1 MRYFG
6 AGSFMNKKRISIFGA
21 TGSIGQ
27 NTLDLIAR
35 DRQSYEVVVL
45 SAGSNIDLLIKA
57 ALEFEP
63 QAVVAATN
71 DQFDEL
77 KTALCDTQIEVATGR
92 TALLEGA
99 SRKCDLAFSAIVGAA
114 GLEPGLIALENGAD
128 LALANKESMVAAG
141 SLVKQKA
148 VENKCS
154 LIPVDSEHSAI
165 FQALRGENVYTI
177 ERVILTASGGAFR
190 DWTLDEIAQATPE
203 QASTHHNWN
212 MGQRITIDSASM
224 FNKALE
230 VIEAKEL
237 FSLSTEQ
244 IEVLVHPQSY
254 VHAIVGFCDGGM
266 MAHLGPPDMRHAI
279 GYALSYPNR
288 KTLPLEKLDFAK
300 IGSLTF
306 MEPDKERFP
315 AIGLAYEVMS
325 LGGISGAVFNAAKE
339 TALDGFLSKQ
349 IGFLEMCPI
358 VEKTIAKLCYLENSH
373 KLEASLINI
382 LDIDKMARNFAA
394 ELIRMQRS

>member
-1 MRYFG
+1 M
-6 AGSFMNKKRISIFGA
+6 S
-21 TGSIGQ
+21 
-27 NTLDLIAR
+27 
-35 DRQSYEVVVL
+35 
-45 SAGSNIDLLIKA
+45 
-57 ALEFEP
+57 
-63 QAVVAATN
+63 
-71 DQFDEL
+71 
-77 KTALCDTQIEVATGR
+77 
-92 TALLEGA
+92 
-99 SRKCDLAFSAIVGAA
+99 
-114 GLEPGLIALENGAD
+114 
-128 LALANKESMVAAG
+128 
-141 SLVKQKA
+141 
-148 VENKCS
+148 
-154 LIPVDSEHSAI
+154 
-165 FQALRGENVYTI
+165 TI
-177 ERVILTASGGAFR
+177 
-190 DWTLDEIAQATPE
+190 Q
-203 QASTHHNWN
+203 
-212 MGQRITIDSASM
+212 
-224 FNKALE
+224 
-230 VIEAKEL
+230 AKEL
-237 FSLSTEQ
+237 FLLSTDQ

-358 VEKTIAKLCYLENSH
+358 VEKTLAKLCHIENSH

-382 LDIDKMARNFAA
+382 LDIDKMARNVAA
-394 ELIRMQRS
+394 ELTRMHRSL

>member
-1 MRYFG
+1 
-6 AGSFMNKKRISIFGA
+6 MNKKRISIFGA

-45 SAGSNIDLLIKA
+45 TAGSNIDLLVKA
-57 ALEFEP
+57 ALEFQP

-71 DQFDEL
+71 DQFNVL
-77 KTALCDTQIEVATGR
+77 KTALSDTQIEVGTGR
-92 TALLEGA
+92 TALLESA
-99 SRKCDLAFSAIVGAA
+99 TRNCDLAFSAIVGAA

-148 VENKCS
+148 KENKCS

-165 FQALRGENVYTI
+165 FQALKGENVNTI

-203 QASTHHNWN
+203 QASTHPNWN

-237 FSLSTEQ
+237 FLLSTDQ

-306 MEPDKERFP
+306 MEPDRERFP

-358 VEKTIAKLCYLENSH
+358 VEQTIAKLCHLESSH
-373 KLEASLINI
+373 KLEASLKNI
-382 LDIDKMARNFAA
+382 LDIDKMARNVAA
-394 ELIRMQRS
+394 ELTRMQRS

>member
-1 MRYFG
+1 MK
-6 AGSFMNKKRISIFGA
+6 KKRISIFGA

-45 SAGSNIDLLIKA
+45 TAGSNIDLLVKA

-71 DQFDEL
+71 DQFQEL
-77 KTALCDTQIEVATGR
+77 KSALSDTQIEVSTGR
-92 TALLEGA
+92 KALLESA

-148 VENKCS
+148 TENKCN

-165 FQALRGENVYTI
+165 FQALKGENVNTI

-203 QASTHHNWN
+203 QASTHPNWN

-266 MAHLGPPDMRHAI
+266 MAHIGPPDMRHAI

-288 KTLPLEKLDFAK
+288 RTLPLEKLDFAK

-339 TALDGFLSKQ
+339 TALDGFISKQ

-358 VEKTIAKLCYLENSH
+358 VEKTIAKLCHIENSH

-382 LDIDKMARNFAA
+382 LDIDKMARSFAA
-394 ELIRMQRS
+394 ELIRSQRS

>member
-1 MRYFG
+1 
-6 AGSFMNKKRISIFGA
+6 MNKKRISIFGA

-45 SAGSNIDLLIKA
+45 TAGSNIDLLVKA

-71 DQFDEL
+71 DQFNEL
-77 KTALCDTQIEVATGR
+77 KKALRDTQIEVGTGR
-92 TALLEGA
+92 TALLESA
-99 SRKCDLAFSAIVGAA
+99 TRKCDLAFSAIVGAA
-114 GLEPGLIALENGAD
+114 GLEPGLIAIENGAD

-148 VENKCS
+148 IENKCT

-165 FQALRGENVYTI
+165 FQALKGENVNTI

-203 QASTHHNWN
+203 QASTHPNWN

-358 VEKTIAKLCYLENSH
+358 VEKTIAKLCHIENSH

-382 LDIDKMARNFAA
+382 LDIDKMARNVAA
-394 ELIRMQRS
+394 ELIRTQRS

>member
-1 MRYFG
+1 
-6 AGSFMNKKRISIFGA
+6 MNKKRISIFGA

-45 SAGSNIDLLIKA
+45 TAGSNIDLLVKA
-57 ALEFEP
+57 ALEFQP

-71 DQFDEL
+71 DQFNVL
-77 KTALCDTQIEVATGR
+77 KTALSDTQIEVGTGR
-92 TALLEGA
+92 TALLESA
-99 SRKCDLAFSAIVGAA
+99 TRNCDLAFSAIVGAA

-148 VENKCS
+148 KENKCS

-165 FQALRGENVYTI
+165 FQALKGENANTI

-203 QASTHHNWN
+203 QASTHPNWN

-237 FSLSTEQ
+237 FLLSTDQ

-358 VEKTIAKLCYLENSH
+358 VEKTIAKLCHIENSH

-382 LDIDKMARNFAA
+382 LDIDKMARNVAA
-394 ELIRMQRS
+394 ELTRIQRS

>member
-1 MRYFG
+1 
-6 AGSFMNKKRISIFGA
+6 MNKKRISIFGA

-45 SAGSNIDLLIKA
+45 TAGSNIDLLVKA

-71 DQFDEL
+71 DQFNEL
-77 KTALCDTQIEVATGR
+77 KTALRDTQIEVGTGR
-92 TALLEGA
+92 TALLESA
-99 SRKCDLAFSAIVGAA
+99 TRKCDLAFSAIVGAA
-114 GLEPGLIALENGAD
+114 GLEPGLIAIENGAD

-148 VENKCS
+148 IENKCT

-165 FQALRGENVYTI
+165 FQALKGENVNTI

-203 QASTHHNWN
+203 QASTHPNWN

-358 VEKTIAKLCYLENSH
+358 VEKTIAKLCQIENSH

-382 LDIDKMARNFAA
+382 LDIDKMARNVAA
-394 ELIRMQRS
+394 ELIRTQRS

>member
-1 MRYFG
+1 MT
-6 AGSFMNKKRISIFGA
+6 KKRISIFGA

-45 SAGSNIDLLIKA
+45 TAGSNIDLLVKA
-57 ALEFEP
+57 ALEFQP

-71 DQFDEL
+71 DQFNVL
-77 KTALCDTQIEVATGR
+77 KTALSDTKIEVGTGR
-92 TALLEGA
+92 TALLESA
-99 SRKCDLAFSAIVGAA
+99 TRNCDLAFSAIVGAA

-148 VENKCS
+148 KENKCS

-165 FQALRGENVYTI
+165 FQALKGENVNTI

-203 QASTHHNWN
+203 QASTHPNWN

-237 FSLSTEQ
+237 FSLSTDQ

-358 VEKTIAKLCYLENSH
+358 VEKTIAKLCHIENSH

-382 LDIDKMARNFAA
+382 LDIDKMARNVAA
-394 ELIRMQRS
+394 ELTRIQRS

>member
-1 MRYFG
+1 
-6 AGSFMNKKRISIFGA
+6 MNKKRISIFGA

-45 SAGSNIDLLIKA
+45 TAGSNIDLLVKA

-71 DQFDEL
+71 DQFNEL
-77 KTALCDTQIEVATGR
+77 KTALSDTQIEVGTGR
-92 TALLEGA
+92 TALLESA
-99 SRKCDLAFSAIVGAA
+99 TRKCDLAFSAIVGAA

-128 LALANKESMVAAG
+128 IALANKESMVAAG

-148 VENKCS
+148 IENKCS

-165 FQALRGENVYTI
+165 FQALKGENVNTI

-203 QASTHHNWN
+203 QASTHPNWN

-237 FSLSTEQ
+237 FSLGTEQ

-358 VEKTIAKLCYLENSH
+358 VEKTIAKLCHIENSH

-382 LDIDKMARNFAA
+382 LDIDKMARNVAA
-394 ELIRMQRS
+394 ELIRTQRS

>member
-1 MRYFG
+1 
-6 AGSFMNKKRISIFGA
+6 MNKKRISIFGA

-45 SAGSNIDLLIKA
+45 TAGSNIDLLVKA

-71 DQFDEL
+71 DQFNEL
-77 KTALCDTQIEVATGR
+77 KTALKDTQIEVGTGR
-92 TALLEGA
+92 TALLESA
-99 SRKCDLAFSAIVGAA
+99 TRKCDLAFSAIVGAA
-114 GLEPGLIALENGAD
+114 GLEPGLIAIENGAD

-148 VENKCS
+148 IENKCT

-165 FQALRGENVYTI
+165 FQALKGENVNTI

-203 QASTHHNWN
+203 QASTHPNWN

-358 VEKTIAKLCYLENSH
+358 VEKTIAKLCHIENSH

-382 LDIDKMARNFAA
+382 LDIDKMARNVAA
-394 ELIRMQRS
+394 ELIRTQRS

>member
-1 MRYFG
+1 
-6 AGSFMNKKRISIFGA
+6 MNKKRISIFGA

-45 SAGSNIDLLIKA
+45 TAGSNIDLLVKA

-71 DQFDEL
+71 DQFKEL
-77 KTALCDTQIEVATGR
+77 KTALSDTQIEVGTGR
-92 TALLEGA
+92 TALLESA
-99 SRKCDLAFSAIVGAA
+99 TRKCDLVFSAIVGAA
-114 GLEPGLIALENGAD
+114 GLEPGLIAIENGAD
-128 LALANKESMVAAG
+128 IALANKESMVAAG

-148 VENKCS
+148 IENKCS

-165 FQALRGENVYTI
+165 FQALKGENVNTI

-190 DWTLDEIAQATPE
+190 DWTLDEISQATPE
-203 QASTHHNWN
+203 QASTHPNWN

-237 FSLSTEQ
+237 FSLSTDQ

-266 MAHLGPPDMRHAI
+266 MAHMGPPDMRHAI

-306 MEPDKERFP
+306 MEPDRERFP

-358 VEKTIAKLCYLENSH
+358 VEKTIAKLCHLENSH

-382 LDIDKMARNFAA
+382 LDIDKMARNVAA
-394 ELIRMQRS
+394 ELIRTQRS

>member
-1 MRYFG
+1 M
-6 AGSFMNKKRISIFGA
+6 SKKRISIFGA

-45 SAGSNIDLLIKA
+45 TAGSNIDLLIKA
-57 ALEFEP
+57 ALEFQP

-71 DQFDEL
+71 DQFNVL
-77 KTALCDTQIEVATGR
+77 KTALSDTQIEVGTGR
-92 TALLEGA
+92 TALLESA
-99 SRKCDLAFSAIVGAA
+99 TRNCDLAFSAIVGAA

-148 VENKCS
+148 KENKCS

-165 FQALRGENVYTI
+165 FQALKGENANTI

-203 QASTHHNWN
+203 QASTHPNWN

-237 FSLSTEQ
+237 FSLSTDQ

-288 KTLPLEKLDFAK
+288 RTLPLEKLDFAK

-358 VEKTIAKLCYLENSH
+358 VEKTIAKLCHIENSH

-382 LDIDKMARNFAA
+382 LDIDKMARNVAA
-394 ELIRMQRS
+394 ELTRIQRS

>member
-1 MRYFG
+1 
-6 AGSFMNKKRISIFGA
+6 MNKKRISIFGA

-45 SAGSNIDLLIKA
+45 TAGSNIDLLVKA
-57 ALEFEP
+57 ALEFQP

-71 DQFDEL
+71 DQFNVL
-77 KTALCDTQIEVATGR
+77 KTALSDTQIEVGTGR
-92 TALLEGA
+92 TALLESA
-99 SRKCDLAFSAIVGAA
+99 TRKCDLAFSAIVGAA
-114 GLEPGLIALENGAD
+114 GLEPGLIAIENGAD

-148 VENKCS
+148 IENKCS

-165 FQALRGENVYTI
+165 FQALKGENVNTI

-203 QASTHHNWN
+203 QASTHPNWN

-358 VEKTIAKLCYLENSH
+358 VEKTIAKLCHIENYH

-382 LDIDKMARNFAA
+382 LDIDRMARNVAA
-394 ELIRMQRS
+394 ELTRMHRS

>member
-1 MRYFG
+1 
-6 AGSFMNKKRISIFGA
+6 MNKKRISIFGA

-45 SAGSNIDLLIKA
+45 TAGSNIDLLVKA

-71 DQFDEL
+71 DQFNEL
-77 KTALCDTQIEVATGR
+77 KTALSDTQIEVSTGR

-99 SRKCDLAFSAIVGAA
+99 SRECDLAFSAIVGAA

-148 VENKCS
+148 TENKCS

-165 FQALRGENVYTI
+165 FQALKGENVNTI

-203 QASTHHNWN
+203 QASTHPNWN

-288 KTLPLEKLDFAK
+288 RTLPLEKLDFAK

-358 VEKTIAKLCYLENSH
+358 VEKTIAKLCHIENSH

-382 LDIDKMARNFAA
+382 LDIDKMARSVAA
-394 ELIRMQRS
+394 ELIRTQRS

>member
-1 MRYFG
+1 
-6 AGSFMNKKRISIFGA
+6 MNKKRISIFGA

-45 SAGSNIDLLIKA
+45 TAGSNIDLLVKA
-57 ALEFEP
+57 ALEFQP

-71 DQFDEL
+71 DQFNVL
-77 KTALCDTQIEVATGR
+77 KTALSDTQIEVGTGR
-92 TALLEGA
+92 TALLESA
-99 SRKCDLAFSAIVGAA
+99 TRNCDLAFSAIVGAA

-148 VENKCS
+148 KENKCI

-165 FQALRGENVYTI
+165 FQALKGENVNTI

-203 QASTHHNWN
+203 QASTHPNWN

-237 FSLSTEQ
+237 FSLSADQ

-254 VHAIVGFCDGGM
+254 VHALVGFCDGGM

-358 VEKTIAKLCYLENSH
+358 VEKTVAKLCHIENSH

-382 LDIDKMARNFAA
+382 LDIDKMARNVAA
-394 ELIRMQRS
+394 ELTRIQRS

>member
-1 MRYFG
+1 
-6 AGSFMNKKRISIFGA
+6 MNKKRISIFGA

-45 SAGSNIDLLIKA
+45 TAGSNIDLLVKA

-71 DQFDEL
+71 DQFNEL
-77 KTALCDTQIEVATGR
+77 KTALRDTQIEVGTGR
-92 TALLEGA
+92 TALLESA
-99 SRKCDLAFSAIVGAA
+99 TRKCDLAFSAIVGAA
-114 GLEPGLIALENGAD
+114 GLEPGLIAIENGAD

-148 VENKCS
+148 IENKCT

-165 FQALRGENVYTI
+165 FQALKGENVNTI

-203 QASTHHNWN
+203 QASTHPNWN

-300 IGSLTF
+300 IESLTF

-358 VEKTIAKLCYLENSH
+358 VEKTIAKLCHIENSH

-382 LDIDKMARNFAA
+382 LDIDKMARNVAD
-394 ELIRMQRS
+394 ELIRTQRS

>member
-1 MRYFG
+1 
-6 AGSFMNKKRISIFGA
+6 MNKKRISIFGA

-45 SAGSNIDLLIKA
+45 TAGSNIDLLVKA

-71 DQFDEL
+71 DQFNEL
-77 KTALCDTQIEVATGR
+77 KTALRDTQIEVGTGR
-92 TALLEGA
+92 TALLESA
-99 SRKCDLAFSAIVGAA
+99 TRKCDLAFSAIVGAA
-114 GLEPGLIALENGAD
+114 GLEPGLIAIENGAD

-148 VENKCS
+148 IENKCT

-165 FQALRGENVYTI
+165 FQALKGENVNTI

-203 QASTHHNWN
+203 QASTHPNWN

-358 VEKTIAKLCYLENSH
+358 VEKTIVKLCHIENSH
-373 KLEASLINI
+373 KLEASLKNI
-382 LDIDKMARNFAA
+382 LDIDKMARNVAA
-394 ELIRMQRS
+394 ELTRMQRS

>member
-1 MRYFG
+1 
-6 AGSFMNKKRISIFGA
+6 MNKKRISIFGA

-45 SAGSNIDLLIKA
+45 TAGSNIDLLVKA
-57 ALEFEP
+57 ALEFQP

-71 DQFDEL
+71 DQFNVL
-77 KTALCDTQIEVATGR
+77 KTALSDTQIEVGTGR
-92 TALLEGA
+92 TALLESA
-99 SRKCDLAFSAIVGAA
+99 TRNCDLAFSAIVGAA

-148 VENKCS
+148 KENKCS

-165 FQALRGENVYTI
+165 FQALKGENVNTI

-203 QASTHHNWN
+203 QASTHPNWN

-237 FSLSTEQ
+237 FSLSSEQ

-315 AIGLAYEVMS
+315 AIGLAYDVIS

-358 VEKTIAKLCYLENSH
+358 VEKTIAKLCHIENSH

-382 LDIDKMARNFAA
+382 LDIDKMARNVAA
-394 ELIRMQRS
+394 ELIRTQRS

>member
-1 MRYFG
+1 
-6 AGSFMNKKRISIFGA
+6 MNKKRISIFGA

-45 SAGSNIDLLIKA
+45 TAGSNIDLLVKA

-71 DQFDEL
+71 DQFNEL
-77 KTALCDTQIEVATGR
+77 KTALSHTQIEVSTGR
-92 TALLEGA
+92 TALLESA

-148 VENKCS
+148 TENKCS

-165 FQALRGENVYTI
+165 FQALKGENVNTI

-190 DWTLDEIAQATPE
+190 DWALDEIAQATPE
-203 QASTHHNWN
+203 QASSHPNWN

-237 FSLSTEQ
+237 FSLRTEQ

-288 KTLPLEKLDFAK
+288 RTLPLEKLDFAK

-358 VEKTIAKLCYLENSH
+358 VEKTIVKLCHKENSH

-382 LDIDKMARNFAA
+382 LDIDKMARSFAA
-394 ELIRMQRS
+394 ELIRSQRS

>member
-1 MRYFG
+1 
-6 AGSFMNKKRISIFGA
+6 MNKKRISIFGA

-45 SAGSNIDLLIKA
+45 TAGSNIDLLVKA
-57 ALEFEP
+57 ALEFQP

-71 DQFDEL
+71 DQFNVL
-77 KTALCDTQIEVATGR
+77 KTALSDTQIEVGTGR
-92 TALLEGA
+92 TALLESA
-99 SRKCDLAFSAIVGAA
+99 TRNCDLAFSAIVGAA

-148 VENKCS
+148 KENKCS

-165 FQALRGENVYTI
+165 FQALKGENVNTI

-203 QASTHHNWN
+203 QASTHPNWN

-358 VEKTIAKLCYLENSH
+358 VEKTIVKLCHIENSH

-382 LDIDKMARNFAA
+382 LDIDKMARNVAA
-394 ELIRMQRS
+394 ELIRTQRS

>member
-1 MRYFG
+1 
-6 AGSFMNKKRISIFGA
+6 MNKKRISIFGA

-45 SAGSNIDLLIKA
+45 TAGSNIDLLVKA

-71 DQFDEL
+71 DQFNEL
-77 KTALCDTQIEVATGR
+77 KTALRDTQIEVGTGR
-92 TALLEGA
+92 TALLESA
-99 SRKCDLAFSAIVGAA
+99 TRKCDLAFSAIVGAA
-114 GLEPGLIALENGAD
+114 GLEPGLIAIENGAD

-148 VENKCS
+148 IENKCT

-165 FQALRGENVYTI
+165 FQALKGENVNTI

-203 QASTHHNWN
+203 QASTHPNWN

-306 MEPDKERFP
+306 MEPDNERFP

-358 VEKTIAKLCYLENSH
+358 VEKTIAKLCHLENSH

-382 LDIDKMARNFAA
+382 LDIDKMARNVAA
-394 ELIRMQRS
+394 ELIRTQRS

>member
-1 MRYFG
+1 
-6 AGSFMNKKRISIFGA
+6 MNKKRISIFGA

-45 SAGSNIDLLIKA
+45 TAGSNIDLLVKA

-71 DQFDEL
+71 DQFNEL
-77 KTALCDTQIEVATGR
+77 KTALRDTQIEVGTGR
-92 TALLEGA
+92 TALLESA
-99 SRKCDLAFSAIVGAA
+99 TRKCDLAFSAIVGAA

-148 VENKCS
+148 IENKCT

-165 FQALRGENVYTI
+165 FQALKGENVNTI

-203 QASTHHNWN
+203 QASTHPNWN

-358 VEKTIAKLCYLENSH
+358 VEKTIAKLCHIENSH

-382 LDIDKMARNFAA
+382 LDIDKMARNVAA
-394 ELIRMQRS
+394 ELTRMQRS

>member
-1 MRYFG
+1 
-6 AGSFMNKKRISIFGA
+6 MNKKRISIFGA

-45 SAGSNIDLLIKA
+45 TAGSNIDLLVKA

-71 DQFDEL
+71 DQFNEL
-77 KTALCDTQIEVATGR
+77 KTALSDTQIEVGTGR
-92 TALLEGA
+92 TALLESA
-99 SRKCDLAFSAIVGAA
+99 TRKCDLAFSAIVGAA
-114 GLEPGLIALENGAD
+114 GLEPGLIAIENGAD

-148 VENKCS
+148 IENKCT

-165 FQALRGENVYTI
+165 FQALKGENVNTI

-203 QASTHHNWN
+203 QASTHPNWN

-306 MEPDKERFP
+306 IEPDKERFP

-358 VEKTIAKLCYLENSH
+358 VEKTIAKLCHIENSH

-382 LDIDKMARNFAA
+382 LDIDKMARNVAA
-394 ELIRMQRS
+394 ELIRTQRS

>member
-1 MRYFG
+1 
-6 AGSFMNKKRISIFGA
+6 MNKKRISIFGA

-45 SAGSNIDLLIKA
+45 TAGSNIDLLVKA
-57 ALEFEP
+57 ALEFQP

-71 DQFDEL
+71 DQFNVL
-77 KTALCDTQIEVATGR
+77 KTALSDTQIEVGTGR
-92 TALLEGA
+92 TALLESA
-99 SRKCDLAFSAIVGAA
+99 TRNCDLAFSAIVGAA

-148 VENKCS
+148 KENKCS

-165 FQALRGENVYTI
+165 FQALKGENVNTI

-203 QASTHHNWN
+203 QASTHPNWN

-237 FSLSTEQ
+237 FLLSTDQ

-358 VEKTIAKLCYLENSH
+358 VEKTIVKLCHIENSH

-382 LDIDKMARNFAA
+382 LDIDKMARNVAA
-394 ELIRMQRS
+394 ELTRIQRS

>member
-1 MRYFG
+1 MT
-6 AGSFMNKKRISIFGA
+6 KKRISIFGA

-45 SAGSNIDLLIKA
+45 TAGSNIDLLVKA
-57 ALEFEP
+57 ALEFQP

-71 DQFDEL
+71 DQFNVL
-77 KTALCDTQIEVATGR
+77 KTALSDTQIEVGTGR
-92 TALLEGA
+92 AALLESA
-99 SRKCDLAFSAIVGAA
+99 TRNCDLAFSAIVGAA

-148 VENKCS
+148 RENKCS

-165 FQALRGENVYTI
+165 FQALKGENVNTI

-203 QASTHHNWN
+203 QASTHPNWN

-237 FSLSTEQ
+237 FLLSTDQ

-254 VHAIVGFCDGGM
+254 VHALVGFCDGGM

-358 VEKTIAKLCYLENSH
+358 VEKTIVKLCHIENSH

-382 LDIDKMARNFAA
+382 LDIDKMARNVAA
-394 ELIRMQRS
+394 ELTRMQRS

>member
-1 MRYFG
+1 
-6 AGSFMNKKRISIFGA
+6 MNKKRISIFGA

-45 SAGSNIDLLIKA
+45 TAGSNIDLLVKA

-71 DQFDEL
+71 DQFNEL
-77 KTALCDTQIEVATGR
+77 KTALRDTQIEVGTGR
-92 TALLEGA
+92 TALLESA
-99 SRKCDLAFSAIVGAA
+99 TRKCDLAFSAIVGAA
-114 GLEPGLIALENGAD
+114 GLEPGLIAIENGAD

-148 VENKCS
+148 IENKCT

-165 FQALRGENVYTI
+165 FQALKGENVNTI

-190 DWTLDEIAQATPE
+190 DWTLDEIAEATPE
-203 QASTHHNWN
+203 QASTHPNWN

-237 FSLSTEQ
+237 FLLSTDQ

-358 VEKTIAKLCYLENSH
+358 VEKTIAKLCHIENSH

-382 LDIDKMARNFAA
+382 LDIDKMARHVAD
-394 ELIRMQRS
+394 ELIRTQRS

>member
-1 MRYFG
+1 
-6 AGSFMNKKRISIFGA
+6 MNKKRISIFGA

-45 SAGSNIDLLIKA
+45 TAGSNIDLLVKA

-71 DQFDEL
+71 DQFNEL
-77 KTALCDTQIEVATGR
+77 KTALRDTQIEVGTGR
-92 TALLEGA
+92 TALLESA
-99 SRKCDLAFSAIVGAA
+99 TRKCDLAFSAIVGAA
-114 GLEPGLIALENGAD
+114 GLEPGLIAIENGAD

-148 VENKCS
+148 IENKCS

-165 FQALRGENVYTI
+165 FQALKGENVNTI

-203 QASTHHNWN
+203 QASTHPNWN

-358 VEKTIAKLCYLENSH
+358 VEKTIAKLCHIENSH

-382 LDIDKMARNFAA
+382 LDIDKMARNVAA
-394 ELIRMQRS
+394 ELIRTQRS

>member
-1 MRYFG
+1 
-6 AGSFMNKKRISIFGA
+6 MNKKRISIFGA

-45 SAGSNIDLLIKA
+45 TAGSNIDLLVKA

-71 DQFDEL
+71 DQFNEL
-77 KTALCDTQIEVATGR
+77 KTALRDTQIEVGTGR
-92 TALLEGA
+92 TALLESA
-99 SRKCDLAFSAIVGAA
+99 TRKCDLAFSAIVGAA
-114 GLEPGLIALENGAD
+114 GLEPGLIAIENGAD

-148 VENKCS
+148 IENKCT

-165 FQALRGENVYTI
+165 FQALKGENVNTI

-203 QASTHHNWN
+203 QASTHPNWN

-358 VEKTIAKLCYLENSH
+358 VEKTIAKLCHVENSH

-382 LDIDKMARNFAA
+382 LDIDKMARNVAA
-394 ELIRMQRS
+394 ELIRTQRS

>member
-1 MRYFG
+1 MK
-6 AGSFMNKKRISIFGA
+6 KKRISIFGA
-21 TGSIGQ
+21 TGSVGQ
-27 NTLDLIAR
+27 NTLDLIGR
-35 DRQSYEVVVL
+35 DRQSYEIVVL
-45 SAGSNIDLLIKA
+45 SGGSNIDLLIKA

-63 QAVVAATN
+63 QVVVAATN
-71 DQFDEL
+71 GQLDEL
-77 KTALCDTQIEVATGR
+77 KNALSKTQVEVGIGR
-92 TALLEGA
+92 AALLESA

-148 VENKCS
+148 IVNNCS

-165 FQALRGENVYTI
+165 FQALQGENVDTI
-177 ERVILTASGGAFR
+177 ERIILTASGGAFR
-190 DWTLDEIAQATPE
+190 DWTLDEIAEATPE
-203 QASTHHNWN
+203 QASTHPNWK

-237 FSLSTEQ
+237 FSLSPDQ
-244 IEVLVHPQSY
+244 IEVLVHPQSF

-266 MAHLGPPDMRHAI
+266 MALLGPPDMRHAI
-279 GYALSYPNR
+279 GYALNYPNR
-288 KTLPLEKLDFAK
+288 KPLPLEKLDFAK

-306 MEPDKERFP
+306 VEPDMDRFP
-315 AIGLAYEVMS
+315 SIGLAYEVMA

-358 VEKTIAKLCYLENSH
+358 VEKTIAKLCHLENSH
-373 KLEASLINI
+373 KSEMSLINI
-382 LDIDKMARNFAA
+382 LDIDKIARKVADD
-394 ELIRMQRS
+394 LIQVERS

>member
-1 MRYFG
+1 
-6 AGSFMNKKRISIFGA
+6 MNKKRISIFGA

-45 SAGSNIDLLIKA
+45 TAGSNIDLLVKA
-57 ALEFEP
+57 ALEFQP

-71 DQFDEL
+71 DQFNVL
-77 KTALCDTQIEVATGR
+77 KTALSDTQIEVGTGR
-92 TALLEGA
+92 TALLESA
-99 SRKCDLAFSAIVGAA
+99 TRNCDLAFSAIVGAA

-148 VENKCS
+148 KENKCS

-165 FQALRGENVYTI
+165 FQALKGENVNTI

-203 QASTHHNWN
+203 QASTHPNWN

-358 VEKTIAKLCYLENSH
+358 VEKTIAKLCHIENSH

-382 LDIDKMARNFAA
+382 LDIDKMARDVAA
-394 ELIRMQRS
+394 ELTRMQRS

>member
-1 MRYFG
+1 
-6 AGSFMNKKRISIFGA
+6 MNKKRISIFGA

-45 SAGSNIDLLIKA
+45 TAGSNIDLLVKA

-63 QAVVAATN
+63 QVVVAATN
-71 DQFDEL
+71 DQFNEL
-77 KTALCDTQIEVATGR
+77 KTALIDTQIEVGTGR
-92 TALLEGA
+92 TALLESA
-99 SRKCDLAFSAIVGAA
+99 TRKCDLAFSAIVGAA
-114 GLEPGLIALENGAD
+114 GLEPGLIAIENGAD

-148 VENKCS
+148 IENKCT

-165 FQALRGENVYTI
+165 FQALKGENVNTI

-203 QASTHHNWN
+203 QASTHPNWN

-237 FSLSTEQ
+237 FSLSTDQ

-306 MEPDKERFP
+306 MEPDNERFP

-358 VEKTIAKLCYLENSH
+358 VEKTIAKLCHIENSH

-382 LDIDKMARNFAA
+382 LDIDKMARNVAA
-394 ELIRMQRS
+394 ELIRTQRS

>member
-1 MRYFG
+1 
-6 AGSFMNKKRISIFGA
+6 MNKKRISIFGA

-45 SAGSNIDLLIKA
+45 TAGSNIDLLVKA

-71 DQFDEL
+71 DQFNEL
-77 KTALCDTQIEVATGR
+77 KTALRDTQIEVGTGR
-92 TALLEGA
+92 TALLESA
-99 SRKCDLAFSAIVGAA
+99 TRKCDLAFSAIVGAA
-114 GLEPGLIALENGAD
+114 GLEPGLIAIENGAD

-148 VENKCS
+148 IENKCA

-165 FQALRGENVYTI
+165 FQALKGENVNTI

-203 QASTHHNWN
+203 QASTHPNWN

-358 VEKTIAKLCYLENSH
+358 VEKTIAKLCHIENSH

-382 LDIDKMARNFAA
+382 LDIDKMARNVAA
-394 ELIRMQRS
+394 ELIRTQRS

>member
-1 MRYFG
+1 
-6 AGSFMNKKRISIFGA
+6 MNKKRISIFGA

-45 SAGSNIDLLIKA
+45 TAGSNIDLLVKA

-71 DQFDEL
+71 NQFNEL
-77 KTALCDTQIEVATGR
+77 KTALRDTQIEVGTGR
-92 TALLEGA
+92 TALLESA
-99 SRKCDLAFSAIVGAA
+99 TRKCDLAFSAIVGAA
-114 GLEPGLIALENGAD
+114 GLEPGLIAIENGAD

-148 VENKCS
+148 IENKCT

-165 FQALRGENVYTI
+165 FQALKGENVNTI

-190 DWTLDEIAQATPE
+190 DWTLDEISQATPE
-203 QASTHHNWN
+203 QASTHPNWN

-266 MAHLGPPDMRHAI
+266 MAHMGPPDMRHAI

-358 VEKTIAKLCYLENSH
+358 VEKTIAKLCHVENSH
-373 KLEASLINI
+373 KLEASLFNI
-382 LDIDKMARNFAA
+382 LDIDKMARNVAA
-394 ELIRMQRS
+394 ELIRTQRS

>member
-1 MRYFG
+1 
-6 AGSFMNKKRISIFGA
+6 MNKKRISIFGA

-45 SAGSNIDLLIKA
+45 TAGSNIDLLVKA
-57 ALEFEP
+57 ALEFQP

-71 DQFDEL
+71 DQFNVL
-77 KTALCDTQIEVATGR
+77 KTALNDTQIEVGTGR
-92 TALLEGA
+92 TALLESA
-99 SRKCDLAFSAIVGAA
+99 TRKCDLAFSAIVGAA
-114 GLEPGLIALENGAD
+114 GLEPGLIAIENGAD

-148 VENKCS
+148 IENKCT

-165 FQALRGENVYTI
+165 FQALKGENVNTI

-203 QASTHHNWN
+203 QASTHPNWN

-237 FSLSTEQ
+237 FLLSTDQ

-358 VEKTIAKLCYLENSH
+358 VEKTIVKLCHIENSH

-382 LDIDKMARNFAA
+382 LDIDKMARNVAA
-394 ELIRMQRS
+394 ELIRTQRS

>member
-1 MRYFG
+1 
-6 AGSFMNKKRISIFGA
+6 MNKKRISIFGA

-45 SAGSNIDLLIKA
+45 TAGSNIDLLVKA

-71 DQFDEL
+71 DQFNEL
-77 KTALCDTQIEVATGR
+77 KTALRDTQIEVGTGR
-92 TALLEGA
+92 TALLESA
-99 SRKCDLAFSAIVGAA
+99 TRKCDLAFSAIVGAA
-114 GLEPGLIALENGAD
+114 GLEPGLIAIENGAD

-148 VENKCS
+148 IENKCT

-165 FQALRGENVYTI
+165 FQALKGENVNTI

-190 DWTLDEIAQATPE
+190 DWTLDEIAKATPE
-203 QASTHHNWN
+203 QASTHPNWN

-358 VEKTIAKLCYLENSH
+358 VEKTIAKLCHIENSH

-382 LDIDKMARNFAA
+382 LDIDKMARNVAA
-394 ELIRMQRS
+394 ELIRTQRS

>member
-1 MRYFG
+1 
-6 AGSFMNKKRISIFGA
+6 MNKKRISIFGA

-35 DRQSYEVVVL
+35 DRQSYEIVVL
-45 SAGSNIDLLIKA
+45 SAGSNLDLLIKA

-71 DQFDEL
+71 DQFEEL
-77 KTALCDTQIEVATGR
+77 KTALCNTQIEVGTGR
-92 TALLEGA
+92 TALLESA

-148 VENKCS
+148 IENKCS

-165 FQALRGENVYTI
+165 FQALQGENVNTI

-203 QASTHHNWN
+203 QASTHPNWN

-358 VEKTIAKLCYLENSH
+358 VEKTIAKLCHLENSH

-382 LDIDKMARNFAA
+382 LDIDTMARDVAA
-394 ELIRMQRS
+394 ELIRMHRS